1 MKIDYDKDF
10 KKVMTELQTNF
21 GWSNIEMLPDSYKDF
36 LNDTIKAVKN
46 CSIPNVVKSL
56 PKDTDGCNINS
67 VSNYFHC
74 QREEEMESKCTNQ
87 CDHCKEYYKPL
98 EQ

>member
-1 MKIDYDKDF
+1 MEIDYDKDF

-56 PKDTDGCNINS
+56 PKDTDGCGND
-67 VSNYFHC
+67 
-74 QREEEMESKCTNQ
+74 RDKCS
-87 CDHCKEYYKPL
+87 CKNWGGCPL
-98 EQ
+98 D